1 MTSIAARVAAG
12 TWQDVR
18 YAARVLLKD
27 RGFTA
32 TAVATLAVCIAVN
45 TLLFAVVYG
54 VVLRPLPFD
63 NADRLVY
70 LYNAYP
76 NAGAPRASTGVPDY
90 FDRRAAMPALDESAI
105 YRRQGVT
112 LTGVDGAERL
122 IALRTTPSLA
132 RVINAQPAQ
141 GRLFTDADGEVGQDR
156 VAVISQSYWTQQL
169 GGDPGVIGRQVR
181 ININGEPHEIVGV
194 LPQGFT
200 FIWNDIDL
208 WLPAA
213 FTPEQRGDDARH
225 SNNWQMIGRLA
236 PGATLEQAQ
245 AQLDAI
251 NVRNH
256 ERFPA
261 LRQILD
267 DAGFASFVAMLQDEL
282 VRDVKPMLLLLWGG
296 VLLVLLLGCVNIATL
311 VLVRSSRRARELATR
326 QAIGA
331 GLWRL
336 RRQTMTEALLLSTL
350 GGLAGLALGT
360 WALRAAAPALH
371 LDELPRGFD
380 VGVGAVSVGVVMALS
395 VVVGVVLGLIPTA
408 GASRL
413 DATRA
418 LRDDSRSGTAGRRT
432 VFVRKA
438 LATAQMALAFILLV
452 GAGLL
457 FSSFREILRVDTG
470 FDPEG
475 VMTAAV
481 SLPPASYADD
491 DALRTMTDRVLDG
504 IRALPAVDS
513 AGAVT
518 VLPMSGD
525 SSDSVIIPEG
535 YDRPAG
541 ESLISPNVSIVSETY
556 FDAMRI
562 GLVSGRFFD
571 SRDRA
576 GSLPV
581 AIIDERLASR
591 FWPGRDPLG
600 RRMYLPDSAEAALT
614 PGPDTLYVTV
624 VGVVRN
630 VQLAPPGLGPE
641 PVGAYY
647 FPLRQ
652 QPSRAFVIA
661 ARTSA
666 DPGTLVA
673 PMRGV
678 LRDLDP
684 ELPLFGVDSMADRLD
699 GALAARRAPMMLSVG
714 FGAVALFLAAIGVY
728 GVLAYGV
735 AERRR
740 EIGIRMALGG
750 TTIDVFRHVLGDG
763 LRIVAA
769 GLVLGAGG
777 AYVAARAMAS
787 LLFEVQPTDPAVAGS
802 VAAILTLVALV
813 AIALPARR
821 AAKVNPAA
829 VLNS

>member
-1 MTSIAARVAAG
+1 
-12 TWQDVR
+12 
-18 YAARVLLKD
+18 
-27 RGFTA
+27 
-32 TAVATLAVCIAVN
+32 
-45 TLLFAVVYG
+45 
-54 VVLRPLPFD
+54 
-63 NADRLVY
+63 
-70 LYNAYP
+70 
-76 NAGAPRASTGVPDY
+76 
-90 FDRRAAMPALDESAI
+90 
-105 YRRQGVT
+105 
-112 LTGVDGAERL
+112 
-122 IALRTTPSLA
+122 
-132 RVINAQPAQ
+132 
-141 GRLFTDADGEVGQDR
+141 
-156 VAVISQSYWTQQL
+156 
-169 GGDPGVIGRQVR
+169 
-181 ININGEPHEIVGV
+181 
-194 LPQGFT
+194 
-200 FIWNDIDL
+200 
-208 WLPAA
+208 
-213 FTPEQRGDDARH
+213 
-225 SNNWQMIGRLA
+225 MIGRLA

-504 IRALPAVDS
+504 IRALPAVDT

-821 AAKVNPAA
+821 AAQVNPAA